1 MEENVYIEEPENQVD
16 IITFDIPIYNP
27 DTDSKCKTPQI
38 LGWAV
43 EDSTEL
49 LVGADF
55 LLEGVELVLNT
66 ESAETAI
73 VRNGFAIFNLENPLY
88 FGQEIWAEVNT
99 EDCQARSCSVFVSR
113 IANVCLSDSTEQV
126 SGSLTGRLI
135 CVEKD
140 FFAQVYDGEGG
151 VYAGIKKQ
159 EDCIIC
165 GGALPNCIDPPSETT
180 TLYNIVGCQDGLT
193 YQTIT
198 EITVSNQRVRDTLGK
213 LYRWNGTTTT
223 TSTNY
228 IGVVEILTGETNCPT
243 VESPCVDYYVAG
255 ADFGPG
261 TYHFIFYTD
270 CTGANREARIYSP
283 NTCTKVTSRTTPVL
297 SSNCY
302 FISGPCS

>member
-16 IITFDIPIYNP
+16 IISFDIPIYNP

-55 LLEGVELVLNT
+55 LLEGVELILNT
-66 ESAETAI
+66 EGAETAI

-113 IANVCLSDSTEQV
+113 IANICLTDSTEQV

-140 FFAQVYDGEGG
+140 LFAQVYDGDGG

-165 GGALPNCIDPPSETT
+165 GGSLPNCIDPPSETT

-198 EITVSNQRVRDTLGK
+198 EITVSNQRVADNFGK
-213 LYRWNGTTTT
+213 TYRWAGTTTT
-223 TSTNY
+223 TATNY
-228 IGVVEILTGETNCPT
+228 IGTVITISGQTNCPT
-243 VESPCVDYYVAG
+243 TETTCNNYEIIGGSGGGSYYYIDCLDG
-255 ADFGPG
+255 QTYGPYSLPDSLISNRCARNAWG
-261 TYHFIFYTD
+261 T
-270 CTGANREARIYSP
+270 N
-283 NTCTKVTSRTTPVL
+283 VTVNKGTV
-297 SSNCY
+297 CG
-302 FISGPCS
+302 F